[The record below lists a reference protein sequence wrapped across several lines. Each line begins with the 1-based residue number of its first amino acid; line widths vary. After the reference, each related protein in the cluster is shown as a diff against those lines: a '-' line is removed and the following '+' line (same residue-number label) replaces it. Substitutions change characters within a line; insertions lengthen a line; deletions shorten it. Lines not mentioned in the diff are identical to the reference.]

1 MHNYQQVAIVK
12 SGLFLLALELYTM
25 ESKALAARF
34 DHETLLQIQA
44 AVPLEPATAAR
55 VAQALAE

>member
-34 DHETLLQIQA
+34 AHETLL
-44 AVPLEPATAAR
+44 
-55 VAQALAE
+55 